1 MVYLVLQQNNH
12 PLGNVYVTILLNR
25 DFEIR
30 RILKSLFYFLYNQIK
45 TIHDV
50 VLCIDQIAEL

>member
-12 PLGNVYVTILLNR
+12 PLGNVYATILLNR